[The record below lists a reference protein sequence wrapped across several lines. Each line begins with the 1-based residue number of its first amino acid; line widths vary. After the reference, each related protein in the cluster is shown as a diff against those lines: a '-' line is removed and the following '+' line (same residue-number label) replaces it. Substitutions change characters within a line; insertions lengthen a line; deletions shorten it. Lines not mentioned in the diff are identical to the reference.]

1 MIAGAKATQKFNE
14 FLISKA
20 IQDRIASLNYNQSNN
35 SMKESLIMKSTIKRI
50 FLAVS
55 LLLPFLYA
63 DLVQAKIEIVLGSVP
78 LSKNQNLA
86 IELPSIP
93 ANEIIISRDQYVISY
108 NKTRRS
114 PNWVAWKLESDQIG
128 SSGRSNL
135 FLQDPDLES
144 YLIKSP
150 SNLHAVDPTEY
161 KGSCYDRGHQVPSAD
176 RTDNIENNQATFIM
190 SNMLPQ
196 TAFLNRV
203 IWEHLEQYTRDIVQ
217 GQTKKAYILTGP
229 IYDLDFGLIGPKKDI
244 PVPSKNFK
252 IIFFLEANQTPADI
266 NPSTQT
272 ISVIMPN
279 VLQDGTK
286 VEANENQPCK
296 TFLPAM
302 IDRNDWVKYKTTVS
316 EVERLAGFKIQS
328 IKPKI

>member
-1 MIAGAKATQKFNE
+1 
-14 FLISKA
+14 
-20 IQDRIASLNYNQSNN
+20 
-35 SMKESLIMKSTIKRI
+35 MKSTLNRI
-50 FLAVS
+50 LFTVS
-55 LLLPFLYA
+55 LLLPLLYS
-63 DLVQAKIEIVLGSVP
+63 DLVLAKIEVVLGSVP
-78 LSKNQNLA
+78 LTKNPNLA
-86 IELPSIP
+86 IEVPSIP
-93 ANEIIISRDQYVISY
+93 ANEIILSRDQYVISY

-114 PNWVAWKLESDQIG
+114 PNWVAWKLEADQIG

-135 FLQDPDLES
+135 FLQDSDLEN

-150 SNLHAVDPTEY
+150 NNPHAVDPNEY

-176 RTDNIENNQATFIM
+176 RTDNVENNQATFIM

-217 GQTKKAYILTGP
+217 GQGKKAYIFAGP

-252 IIFFLEANQTPADI
+252 VIFILEANQTPADI
-266 NPSTQT
+266 NTSTQT
-272 ISVIMPN
+272 IAVIMPN
-279 VLQDGTK
+279 VLHDGSK

-296 TFLPAM
+296 TFLPALV
-302 IDRNDWVKYKTTVS
+302 DRNDWVKYKTTLS

-328 IKPKI
+328 TKPKI